1 MSIEHV
7 RDENLDYG
15 PTPPGAKY
23 EHTDIDPAI
32 GYKFA
37 TWLTIAMVLSFGI
50 VYGAFR
56 FFDSEAKTANEDL
69 RYPMAAGLTRPVP
82 TPSLQTQPFKDIY
95 MLREDEAKKL
105 QSYGWIDQDGG
116 VVRIPVDRAMEVML
130 QRGYPVRTDG
140 ANPAG
145 GVIQDSSSGRTVAP
159 R

>member
-1 MSIEHV
+1 MSIEHA
-7 RDENLDYG
+7 RNEDLDYG

-37 TWLTIAMVLSFGI
+37 TWLTVAMVLSFGI

-56 FFDSEAKTANEDL
+56 FFDRQAKTANAEL
-69 RYPMAAGLTRPVP
+69 RYPLAAGVTRPMP

-95 MLREDEAKKL
+95 MLREDEARKL
-105 QSYGWIDQDGG
+105 QSYGWVDQDGG
-116 VVRIPVDRAMEVML
+116 VVRIPVERAMEVML
-130 QRGYPVRTDG
+130 ERGFPVRTDG
-140 ANPAG
+140 ANPP
-145 GVIQDSSSGRTVAP
+145 GVIQDSSSGRTIAP